1 MISFTNLSILAEESR
16 YFQHVLRIIS
26 GIFSWGNNMFSLY
39 QKVTFIKIR
48 QTNPSAPIFFSAN
61 AKRASS
67 VEDII
72 ACEYSR
78 LSSLPAPEGRF
89 ARETSA
95 IPSQK
100 FHTDD
105 VNLS

>member
-1 MISFTNLSILAEESR
+1 MDFQYHLQRQLSR
-16 YFQHVLRIIS
+16 YFEWDFVL
-26 GIFSWGNNMFSLY
+26 
-39 QKVTFIKIR
+39 
-48 QTNPSAPIFFSAN
+48 
-61 AKRASS
+61 
-67 VEDII
+67 
-72 ACEYSR
+72 ACEYSC

-105 VNLS
+105 VNLMLVISYNYNDEQATLHKLSHEFKMAD